1 MAIAEITGSES
12 FIHVDFAGERWVA
25 LAHGVHDL
33 TIGQPVNIYL
43 DPGRFFVFEGRETDT
58 SFAVQIDLD
67 TIEMLKETEPE
78 TYWQSKHY
86 EGWPAVLVRY
96 DSPDPERVRRV
107 IEQAYEQAEARKP
120 ARKRKT

>member
-1 MAIAEITGSES
+1 MADPLDSWAKAR
-12 FIHVDFAGERWVA
+12 DFALTLPDTARKGGRIESVVVA
-25 LAHGVHDL
+25 A
-33 TIGQPVNIYL
+33 N
-43 DPGRFFVFEGRETDT
+43 GRFFVFEGRETDT

-67 TIEMLKETEPE
+67 TIDMLKETEPE